1 MSEPVLGGQ
10 ARASLGKRLQLAD
23 RLGRLTAIGLVVL
36 GVTGLLGY
44 ALGARLLLAPVRGWP
59 DVPLLSCVAML
70 ALALAIWSLARG
82 KRWPALVASAVT
94 LALCTTALIFFA
106 TSLRLPAGG
115 LSVASALLL
124 GAGSLALYVA
134 AVERRADVVQLT
146 MGISGF
152 MLLALAITVLFAR
165 FVGVTAS
172 GAGAVV
178 AGASLQA
185 LAGGLLL
192 GVTFVANVWAR
203 GFTIVEPPGWLPF
216 AAGTASLLTV
226 LFLWRALESREQ
238 SLVRNATQQ
247 AADAERRAILREL
260 DMTAR
265 SVRRGAEWAASGVS
279 AQEQQRDLRA
289 LVRDL
294 GPIDVGV
301 RIDAQGSPS
310 ISVPEGT
317 EFTAVAVAEAWRRH
331 NRGAVYPTDT
341 VAYLPLEDSR
351 TEFAIVAPVCDSA
364 TCSGAMAGVVRL
376 EELFR
381 KSVTDSSGGYRFNIA
396 ELSGEAAAT
405 PTQWV
410 ARVPISIGAMRWT
423 LRAAPADIGVG
434 GATTRSNLPAAVLFM
449 GLVVTAL
456 LPVTLRLGRAAWR
469 SARAAERGRLSV
481 ALERATDGIWEWDL
495 VSGFA
500 SRSAGLWAHLKYDPA
515 RVNPDLEAWTSL
527 IHPEDRE
534 RVESELGSHIAGRT
548 ESFEAEYRVRSGEG
562 DWHIIVDRGRVV
574 DRSAGGTPT
583 RMLGISADVTEGR
596 ASVAA
601 REASERRFRAIF
613 DSGFQFQ
620 ILMDCEGRIL
630 EVNKVTLDRAGV
642 TLDEVSGRFGWE
654 TLWWRNNP
662 DARRLLEEA
671 CQRAGQGT
679 PKVYEQEITDLDG
692 QAAILEISVRPIM
705 GPDGKAVQLVVEA
718 RDITARRRA
727 AAALQEV
734 DTLTAMGRIAA
745 RVAHEINNPLAGIQ
759 NSFLLIKDAVP
770 LDHPHHKYVG
780 AIEREIS
787 RIARVTRQLYETY
800 RPEQDL
806 GGEASVH
813 MVVGDAV
820 AFLEQV
826 NRGARLRIETDLR
839 GVPSVVPLPAAMLRQ
854 IIYNLVQNAADA
866 SSQGAAIQVH
876 AVLNGDELRISVSDQ
891 GPGVPEELRERIFE
905 PFFSTKDKR
914 MRTGGMGLGLALVRR
929 TVIAAQGRIE
939 VDDAEGGGA
948 RFTVILPLDKGR
960 EGVRA

>member
-1 MSEPVLGGQ
+1 MSEPARAGQ
-10 ARASLGKRLQLAD
+10 ARMSLGRRLALAD
-23 RLGRLTAIGLVVL
+23 RLGRLTAIVLAVLALTGLVGEVF
-36 GVTGLLGY
+36 GV
-44 ALGARLLLAPVRGWP
+44 RFLLAPSAGWP
-59 DVPLLSCVAML
+59 EVPLLSSGAML
-70 ALALAIWSLARG
+70 ALALALWSLAQGR
-82 KRWPALVASAVT
+82 RWPALVASAVT

-146 MGISGF
+146 MGITGF
-152 MLLALAITVLFAR
+152 MLLALSITVLFAR
-165 FVGVTAS
+165 FVGVTAI

-178 AGASLQA
+178 AGASVQA
-185 LAGGLLL
+185 LVAGLLM

-216 AAGTASLLTV
+216 AVGTASLLTV
-226 LFLWRALESREQ
+226 LFLWRALEAREQ
-238 SLVRNATQQ
+238 ALVRNATQQ
-247 AADAERRAILREL
+247 AVDAERRAILREL
-260 DMTAR
+260 DVTVR

-279 AQEQQRDLRA
+279 AQDQQRDLRA
-289 LVRDL
+289 LVRDI
-294 GPIDVGV
+294 GPIDVGI
-301 RIDAQGSPS
+301 RIDSVGSPA

-317 EFTAVAVAEAWRRH
+317 EFTAIAVAEVWRRH
-331 NRGAVYPTDT
+331 NRGAVYPSDT
-341 VAYLPLEDSR
+341 VAFLPLEDSPG
-351 TEFAIVAPVCDSA
+351 EFVIVAPVCDS
-364 TCSGAMAGVVRL
+364 TSCKGALAGVVRT
-376 EELFR
+376 EELFQ
-381 KSVTDSSGGYRFNIA
+381 KTLTDSASGYRFDIA
-396 ELSGEAAAT
+396 ELSPQDRPGTTWIAS
-405 PTQWV
+405 
-410 ARVPISIGAMRWT
+410 VPLQIGAMRWT
-423 LRAAPADIGVG
+423 LRASPADG
-434 GATTRSNLPAAVLFM
+434 GAGTTARSNLPAAVLFM

-456 LPVTLRLGRAAWR
+456 LPVTLRLGTAAWR
-469 SARAAERGRLSV
+469 SARSAERGRLSA

-500 SRSAGLWAHLKYDPA
+500 SRSAGLWAHLQYDPA

-534 RVESELGSHIAGRT
+534 RVESELGAHIAGRT
-548 ESFEAEYRVRSGEG
+548 DSFEAEYRVRSKDG

-574 DRSAGGTPT
+574 DRAADGTPT

-596 ASVAA
+596 AAVAA

-620 ILMDCEGRIL
+620 MLMDSDGRVL

-642 TLDEVSGRFGWE
+642 RFDEVNGRFGWD
-654 TLWWRNNP
+654 TLWWRENR
-662 DARRLLEEA
+662 DARQLLEEA
-671 CQRAGQGT
+671 CRHAGNGV
-679 PKVYEQEITDLDG
+679 PKVYEQEITDQDG
-692 QAAILEISVRPIM
+692 QSLILEISVRPILDQE
-705 GPDGKAVQLVVEA
+705 GRAAQLVVEA

-727 AAALQEV
+727 EAALQEV

-780 AIEREIS
+780 AIEREIG

-800 RPEQDL
+800 RPEQET

-854 IIYNLVQNAADA
+854 IVYNLVQNAADA
-866 SSQGAAIQVH
+866 SPLGAAIRMH
-876 AVLNGDELRISVSDQ
+876 AVVDGDVLRLSVSDE
-891 GPGVPEELRERIFE
+891 GPGVPPDLRERIFE

-929 TVIAAQGRIE
+929 TVVAAQGRIE
-939 VDDAEGGGA
+939 VDDADGGGA
-948 RFTVILPLDKGR
+948 RFTVILPLDKAR
-960 EGVRA
+960 EGART